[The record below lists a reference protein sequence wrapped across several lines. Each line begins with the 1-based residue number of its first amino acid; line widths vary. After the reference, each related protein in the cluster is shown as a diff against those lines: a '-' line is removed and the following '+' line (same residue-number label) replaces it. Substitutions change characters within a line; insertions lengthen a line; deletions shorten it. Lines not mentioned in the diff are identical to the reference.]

1 MGCSTVSNFKSLVF
15 RTKFSPV
22 TYDGNL
28 LSELRRNAPVQQ
40 LWPEGKISKQYQ
52 QHTQTGK
59 EFSVANLK

>member
-1 MGCSTVSNFKSLVF
+1 MGYSTVSNFKPLVF

-28 LSELRRNAPVQQ
+28 LSELRRNAPVHQ
-40 LWPEGKISKQYQ
+40 LWPEGKIRQYQ